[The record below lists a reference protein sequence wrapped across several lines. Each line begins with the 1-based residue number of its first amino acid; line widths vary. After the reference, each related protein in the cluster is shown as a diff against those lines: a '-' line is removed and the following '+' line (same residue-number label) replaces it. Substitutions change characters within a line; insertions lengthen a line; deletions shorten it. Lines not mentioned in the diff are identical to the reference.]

1 VGKLDIEHSAGI
13 VIYNSGRYLLL
24 NYGRSWNSPD
34 RWGLTKGHI
43 EKGETIEQAAL
54 REAYEETGI
63 KKIKICKGFKNKV
76 TYYFNRGDKRIKKTV
91 VYLIGITDVTK
102 VHISAEHTGYYWA
115 SYEKALEMLTFE
127 NTRRVI
133 RAAEE
138 FLRKNDLAVD
148 LYED

>member
-1 VGKLDIEHSAGI
+1 MGKLDIEHSAGI

-115 SYEKALEMLTFE
+115 LEMLTFE

>member
-1 VGKLDIEHSAGI
+1 MHLEQSAGI
-13 VIYNSGRYLLL
+13 VIYNRGRYLLL

-43 EKGETIEQAAL
+43 ERGESVKQAAL

-63 KKIKICKGFKNKV
+63 KNIEICDGFEKMV
-76 TYYFNRGDKRIKKTV
+76 TYYFYRGEKKIKKTV
-91 VYLIGITDVTK
+91 VYLIGLTDTQK

-115 SYEKALEMLTFE
+115 SFDRALEMLTFE

-133 RAAEE
+133 RAAED
-138 FLRKNDLAVD
+138 FLRDNDLAVD